1 MQQRKILFGVLGVLS
16 VALLYGILLG
26 NHGVRPFLKLRA
38 TLQQR
43 SAEAHS
49 RIVRNRLMLDHL
61 EGLKSDRRV
70 LEQVART
77 RLGVAGQDEIVFV
90 FRTDRSRP

>member
-1 MQQRKILFGVLGVLS
+1 
-16 VALLYGILLG
+16 
-26 NHGVRPFLKLRA
+26 
-38 TLQQR
+38 
-43 SAEAHS
+43 
-49 RIVRNRLMLDHL
+49 MLDHL

-90 FRTDRSRP
+90 FRTDRGRP